1 MDLKEKKIILG
12 SASPRRKELLGGL
25 DIEFEVDTKN
35 SFTENF
41 KEIPSIREIPAMMS
55 EGKSY
60 GFHRPLEENEI
71 LITADTIVICD
82 GRVFGKP
89 ADRAE
94 AVSMLKTLAGR
105 PHEVITSVTLRSCDK
120 KETFSDTA
128 TVRFGDLDDDEID
141 YYIDRYKPFDKAGSY
156 GVQEWIGYIGIE
168 SIEGSF
174 YTVMGFPVYKVYRHL
189 KEFVTGK

>member
-1 MDLKEKKIILG
+1 MELKGKKIILG

-189 KEFVTGK
+189 KEFLTGE

>member
-1 MDLKEKKIILG
+1 MDLKGKKIILG

-25 DIEFEVDTKN
+25 DIEFEVDTEN

-189 KEFVTGK
+189 KEFMTGK

>member
-1 MDLKEKKIILG
+1 MDLKGKKIILG
-12 SASPRRKELLGGL
+12 SASPRRRELLSGL
-25 DIEFEVDTKN
+25 DIEFEVDTEN
-35 SFTENF
+35 GVRENF
-41 KEIPSIREIPAMMS
+41 REIKAVREIPSMMS

-60 GFHRPLEENEI
+60 GFHRPLGENEI
-71 LITADTIVICD
+71 LITADTVVICD

-89 ADRAE
+89 ADREE
-94 AVSMLKTLAGR
+94 AVSMLKTLAGK
-105 PHEVITSVTLRSCDK
+105 PHEVITAVTIRSCSEKD
-120 KETFSDTA
+120 TFSDRA
-128 TVRFGDLDDDEID
+128 TVRFGDLSEDEID

-189 KEFVTGK
+189 KKFL

>member
-1 MDLKEKKIILG
+1 MDLKGKKIILG

-35 SFTENF
+35 SFIENF

-189 KEFVTGK
+189 KEFLTGE

>member
-1 MDLKEKKIILG
+1 MDLKGKKIILG
-12 SASPRRKELLGGL
+12 SASPRRRELLSGL
-25 DIEFEVDTKN
+25 DIEFEVDTEN
-35 SFTENF
+35 GFRENF
-41 KEIPSIREIPAMMS
+41 REIKAVREIPSMMS

-60 GFHRPLEENEI
+60 GFHRPLGENEI
-71 LITADTIVICD
+71 LITADTVVICD

-89 ADRAE
+89 ADREE

-105 PHEVITSVTLRSCDK
+105 PHEVITAVTIRSCREKD
-120 KETFSDTA
+120 TFSDRA
-128 TVRFGDLDDDEID
+128 TVMFGDLSEDEID

-189 KEFVTGK
+189 KKFL

>member
-1 MDLKEKKIILG
+1 MDLKGKKIILG

-189 KEFVTGK
+189 KDFMTGE

>member
-1 MDLKEKKIILG
+1 MDLKGKKIILG

-120 KETFSDTA
+120 KETFSDAA
-128 TVRFGDLDDDEID
+128 TVRFGDLDDDEIN

-189 KEFVTGK
+189 KEFMTGK

>member
-1 MDLKEKKIILG
+1 MDLKGKKIILG

-41 KEIPSIREIPAMMS
+41 KEISSIREIPAMMS

-120 KETFSDTA
+120 KETFSDAA
-128 TVRFGDLDDDEID
+128 TVRFGDLDDDEIN

-189 KEFVTGK
+189 KEFLTGE